1 MEVNLKYIANL
12 ARVSVS
18 TASRAL
24 RDDPRVSEETKKRI
38 VSIAKSLNY
47 IPNQAAK
54 SLVTRQTMTIGLVL
68 PNLRSFMHDI
78 FDGIEAICSSKAYN
92 ILLGVSDNDPEKELR
107 EMKLLV
113 EKRVDGIILFYVG
126 GVYNPKS
133 IGFLRELKVPIVLI
147 DRYIPNTS
155 FDFVV
160 SDNRGGSRMLVKHLT
175 EMGHEKI
182 GFIFQKEDATTIT
195 ERLEGFT
202 YSILTSGIKLNPD
215 YIVSGETF
223 RTENGYHCMEKL
235 MEQPEP
241 PTAVIGSTGDITL
254 GIVKYLLEHPG
265 LEKTITVAG
274 FDDFDFL
281 SYLKIPVTAVAQ
293 STHKMGKRAAQILLD
308 RITGKEFKQQK
319 VFLEPTLVKRSN

>member
-12 ARVSVS
+12 ANVSVS

-38 VSIAKSLNY
+38 VSIARSLNY

-78 FDGIEAICSSKAYN
+78 FDGIEEICSSKSYN

-113 EKRVDGIILFYVG
+113 EKRVDGIILFYIG
-126 GVYNPKS
+126 GVYNQNS
-133 IGFLRELKVPIVLI
+133 ISFLKNLKVPIVLV

-160 SDNRGGSRMLVKHLT
+160 SDNRGGSRMLVKHLA
-175 EMGHEKI
+175 ELGHEKI

-202 YSILTSGIKLNPD
+202 YSIFESGIKLNPD
-215 YIVSGETF
+215 YIVSGEVF
-223 RTENGYHCMEKL
+223 RTENGYRCMKKL
-235 MEQPEP
+235 MSLTEP

-254 GIVKYLLEHPG
+254 GIVKYLLENPG
-265 LEKTITVAG
+265 LEKDITVAG

-293 STHKMGKRAAQILLD
+293 STHEMGKRAAEILLD
-308 RITGKEFKQQK
+308 RITGKKFQQQK
-319 VFLEPTLVKRSN
+319 VFLEPTLVKRSI